1 MRGQEWESVNT
12 HALVSVFRAEQSVR
26 LTYRHSHEYPEIS
39 RELERLVMAENGC
52 CGAAGV
58 EFELDEQR
66 DGMSVIINVVREG
79 LPSHT
84 VIAAFAAMSP
94 SQARY
99 R

>member
-1 MRGQEWESVNT
+1 
-12 HALVSVFRAEQSVR
+12 
-26 LTYRHSHEYPEIS
+26 
-39 RELERLVMAENGC
+39 MAENGC

-94 SQARY
+94 S
-99 R
+99 